1 MNSRTIGG
9 IEGRFDTEHGNS
21 PVSHACANVT
31 NTDDP
36 SMPVHIL
43 SIVVIIGDTG
53 DRNQPVLS
61 HEASQ
66 RDCLVSRG
74 TTFYFSR
81 MMYCRAYV
89 FHHGVP
95 VLWKRDCHEYIYQG
109 TSRLTQIVV
118 LVTTR
123 T

>member
-1 MNSRTIGG
+1 MLTTKSISERFLTNSRTIGG
-9 IEGRFDTEHGNS
+9 IEGRFDTERDNS
-21 PVSHACANVT
+21 PVSQACANVT
-31 NTDDP
+31 NADDP

-74 TTFYFSR
+74 TTCYFSR

-89 FHHGVP
+89 FHHEVLG
-95 VLWKRDCHEYIYQG
+95 LWKRHCLEYKYQG
-109 TSRLTQIVV
+109 TS
-118 LVTTR
+118 
-123 T
+123 

>member
-1 MNSRTIGG
+1 MTTLPCQR
-9 IEGRFDTEHGNS
+9 
-21 PVSHACANVT
+21 PVPIDVT
-31 NTDDP
+31 NVDDL
-36 SMPVHIL
+36 SVPVHML
-43 SIVVIIGDTG
+43 SIVAIIGDTG

-89 FHHGVP
+89 FHHEVP
-95 VLWKRDCHEYIYQG
+95 GLWERDHLEYKYQG
-109 TSRLTQIVV
+109 TS
-118 LVTTR
+118 
-123 T
+123 